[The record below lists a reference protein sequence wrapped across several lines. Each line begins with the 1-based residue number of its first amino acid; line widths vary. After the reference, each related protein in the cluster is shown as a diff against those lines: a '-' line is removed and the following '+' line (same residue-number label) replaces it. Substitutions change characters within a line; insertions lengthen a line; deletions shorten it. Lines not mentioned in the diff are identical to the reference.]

1 MEEEKIDLDK
11 NNPDSIYNWLAKK
24 ITSPSFRNIIK
35 DFIDDNCSLFID
47 VDENTFQQG
56 QLFNEFTQ
64 LIENILGDLLTEGGI
79 TQEQFLAAAERGLND
94 KKYKKYFDQ
103 LLNFSEYNYFKKMM
117 TKRNYQIIKKIE
129 ESMALQQNEKEI
141 KQKEEMERKQSQNRN
156 KTEREIEEEK
166 QRRLLHQFLN
176 QEEEEELQKAIQ
188 KSLELEDEKR
198 KIAIIEEEELKR
210 ALKQSLL
217 DSVKAKPSTEE
228 KKPEVKNEEKKSE
241 AKIEEK
247 KSEAKIEEKKP
258 KQEPK
263 KEEFIIDKNEE
274 INFEKKEKP
283 KAEAPTVS
291 TNANSFNIISNNT
304 NFQFSGTS
312 PKEVPQQNKPTNIIS
327 ASKGFEFQIES
338 KKNDFGISSMSPTT
352 ISNTKENP
360 NPNARPSPSTQSN
373 PYARPSPST
382 ESNPYARPSPS
393 TESNPYARPSPST
406 ESNPYARPSPSTE
419 SNPYARPSPST
430 DSNPYARPSPSTQS
444 NLKVDNS
451 HIIKQD
457 LIDIKLE
464 PKSKEKKFTNDTPL
478 IENKINEN
486 ENKYKDKKDNKKSI
500 NLLQFEDNTK
510 EEKIEVT
517 KEIKT
522 EKASDIIKNTLNEN
536 KIKDDENDGGL
547 LIDDDEEDASNYN
560 PKSGPKTNTF
570 INKKEDVKLGNIRFG
585 KDGGNFINN
594 FRDMSNYERGGMEN
608 LENKFKEGKIT
619 SVVQNQNEDEDYQNK
634 LREVENEKQ
643 AKLRAYREYLLKMK
657 KEKRENKAKEVLSP
671 EELAKLES
679 KKRLAEQL
687 KAKRK

>member
-247 KSEAKIEEKKP
+247 KP

-283 KAEAPTVS
+283 KTEAPTVS
-291 TNANSFNIISNNT
+291 TNTNSFNIISNNT
-304 NFQFSGTS
+304 NFQFSGAS

-406 ESNPYARPSPSTE
+406 
-419 SNPYARPSPST
+419 
-430 DSNPYARPSPSTQS
+430 DSNPYARPSPSNQS

-486 ENKYKDKKDNKKSI
+486 ENKDKKDNKKSI

>member
-247 KSEAKIEEKKP
+247 KP

-360 NPNARPSPSTQSN
+360 NPNARPSPST
-373 PYARPSPST
+373 
-382 ESNPYARPSPS
+382 
-393 TESNPYARPSPST
+393 

-464 PKSKEKKFTNDTPL
+464 SKSKEKKFTNDTPL

-486 ENKYKDKKDNKKSI
+486 ENKDKDKKDNKKSI

>member
-247 KSEAKIEEKKP
+247 KP

-274 INFEKKEKP
+274 INLEKKEKP

-352 ISNTKENP
+352 ILNTKENP

-382 ESNPYARPSPS
+382 D
-393 TESNPYARPSPST
+393 
-406 ESNPYARPSPSTE
+406 SNPYARPSPSTE

-430 DSNPYARPSPSTQS
+430 DSKPYARPSPSTQS

-457 LIDIKLE
+457 LIDIELE
-464 PKSKEKKFTNDTPL
+464 PKSKEKKFTNETPL

-486 ENKYKDKKDNKKSI
+486 ENKDKDKKDNKKSI

-547 LIDDDEEDASNYN
+547 LIDDDEEDASNFN
-560 PKSGPKTNTF
+560 PKNGPKTNTF

>member
-1 MEEEKIDLDK
+1 MEEEKINLDK
-11 NNPDSIYNWLAKK
+11 NNPDSIYNWLTKK

-117 TKRNYQIIKKIE
+117 TKRNYQIIKKVE
-129 ESMALQQNEKEI
+129 ESFALQQKEKEI
-141 KQKEEMERKQSQNRN
+141 KQMEEREKEAKGKN
-156 KTEREIEEEK
+156 KTEREKEEEK
-166 QRRLLHQFLN
+166 QTRLLHQFLN

-188 KSLELEDEKR
+188 KSLEIEDEKR

-217 DSVKAKPSTEE
+217 DSVKAKPSTDTEA
-228 KKPEVKNEEKKSE
+228 KKPEVKNKEKESGNKM
-241 AKIEEK
+241 
-247 KSEAKIEEKKP
+247 EEKKP

-263 KEEFIIDKNEE
+263 KEEFIIDKNET

-283 KAEAPTVS
+283 KVEAPTIS
-291 TNANSFNIISNNT
+291 TNKNTFNIISNNT
-304 NFQFSGTS
+304 NFQFSGTT
-312 PKEVPQQNKPTNIIS
+312 PKEVPQQNKPINIIS

-352 ISNTKENP
+352 ISNTTENP
-360 NPNARPSPSTQSN
+360 N

-406 ESNPYARPSPSTE
+406 QSNPYARPSPSI
-419 SNPYARPSPST
+419 
-430 DSNPYARPSPSTQS
+430 QS
-444 NLKVDNS
+444 NLQVDNP

-457 LIDIKLE
+457 LIDDDPE
-464 PKSKEKKFTNDTPL
+464 PKSNEKKITNDIPV
-478 IENKINEN
+478 NQNNINEN
-486 ENKYKDKKDNKKSI
+486 KEKNDSKKSK
-500 NLLQFEDNTK
+500 NLLQFEDNSK

-536 KIKDDENDGGL
+536 KIKDNDNDNDGGL
-547 LIDDDEEDASNYN
+547 LIDDDEEDASNFKPN
-560 PKSGPKTNTF
+560 NGPKTNTF
-570 INKKEDVKLGNIRFG
+570 INKKEDIKLGNIRFG

-608 LENKFKEGKIT
+608 LENKFKEGKIK
-619 SVVQNQNEDEDYQNK
+619 SVVEKQNEDDDYQNK

-643 AKLRAYREYLLKMK
+643 AKLREYREYLLKMK

>member
-129 ESMALQQNEKEI
+129 ESMALQQNEKEM

-283 KAEAPTVS
+283 KTEAPAVS
-291 TNANSFNIISNNT
+291 TNTNSFNIISNNT
-304 NFQFSGTS
+304 NFQFSGTT

-360 NPNARPSPSTQSN
+360 NPNARPSPST
-373 PYARPSPST
+373 
-382 ESNPYARPSPS
+382 
-393 TESNPYARPSPST
+393 

-430 DSNPYARPSPSTQS
+430 DSNPYVRPSPSTQS

-464 PKSKEKKFTNDTPL
+464 SKSKEKKFTNDTPL

-486 ENKYKDKKDNKKSI
+486 ENENKDKDKKDNKKSI

>member
-283 KAEAPTVS
+283 KTEAPTVS
-291 TNANSFNIISNNT
+291 TNTNSFNIISNNT

-382 ESNPYARPSPS
+382 
-393 TESNPYARPSPST
+393 
-406 ESNPYARPSPSTE
+406 
-419 SNPYARPSPST
+419 
-430 DSNPYARPSPSTQS
+430 DSNPYARPSPSNQS

-457 LIDIKLE
+457 LIDIELE

-486 ENKYKDKKDNKKSI
+486 ENKDKDKKDNKKSI

-547 LIDDDEEDASNYN
+547 LIDDDEEDASNFN
-560 PKSGPKTNTF
+560 PKNGPKTNTF

>member
-11 NNPDSIYNWLAKK
+11 NNPDSIYNWLTKK

-79 TQEQFLAAAERGLND
+79 TQEQFLTAAERGLND

-117 TKRNYQIIKKIE
+117 TKRNYQIIKKVE
-129 ESMALQQNEKEI
+129 ESMALQQREKEI
-141 KQKEEMERKQSQNRN
+141 KLKEEMEKKQNENAGKN
-156 KTEREIEEEK
+156 KTEREKEEEK

-217 DSVKAKPSTEE
+217 DSVKAKPTTEE

-241 AKIEEK
+241 NKT
-247 KSEAKIEEKKP
+247 EEKKP
-258 KQEPK
+258 KKEPK
-263 KEEFIIDKNEE
+263 KEEFIIDKNET
-274 INFEKKEKP
+274 INFEKKEEP
-283 KAEAPTVS
+283 KAEIPSVS
-291 TNANSFNIISNNT
+291 TNKNTFNIISNNT
-304 NFQFSGTS
+304 NFQFSGTT

-352 ISNTKENP
+352 ISNTTENP
-360 NPNARPSPSTQSN
+360 N
-373 PYARPSPST
+373 PYARPSPPADSNPYVRPSPQT

-393 TESNPYARPSPST
+393 TQSNPYERPSPSI
-406 ESNPYARPSPSTE
+406 
-419 SNPYARPSPST
+419 
-430 DSNPYARPSPSTQS
+430 QS

-457 LIDIKLE
+457 LIDNDPE
-464 PKSKEKKFTNDTPL
+464 PKSNEKKFTNDTPL

-486 ENKYKDKKDNKKSI
+486 KDKDKNDNKKSI
-500 NLLQFEDNTK
+500 NLLKFEDNTK

-517 KEIKT
+517 NEIKI
-522 EKASDIIKNTLNEN
+522 EKASDIIKKTLNEN
-536 KIKDDENDGGL
+536 KIKDNDNDGGL
-547 LIDDDEEDASNYN
+547 LIDDDEEDASNFQPN
-560 PKSGPKTNTF
+560 NGPKTNTF

-585 KDGGNFINN
+585 KDGGNFLNN

-608 LENKFKEGKIT
+608 LENKFKEGKIK
-619 SVVQNQNEDEDYQNK
+619 SVVENQNEDDDYQNK

-643 AKLRAYREYLLKMK
+643 AKLREYREYLLKMK

>member
-247 KSEAKIEEKKP
+247 KP

-291 TNANSFNIISNNT
+291 TNTNSFNIISNNT
-304 NFQFSGTS
+304 NFQFSGTT

-360 NPNARPSPSTQSN
+360 NPNARPSPST
-373 PYARPSPST
+373 
-382 ESNPYARPSPS
+382 
-393 TESNPYARPSPST
+393 

-430 DSNPYARPSPSTQS
+430 DSNPYVRPSPSTQS

-486 ENKYKDKKDNKKSI
+486 ENETKDEDKKDNKKSI

>member
-94 KKYKKYFDQ
+94 AKYKKYFDQ

-129 ESMALQQNEKEI
+129 ESMALQQKEKEM
-141 KQKEEMERKQSQNRN
+141 KQIEEMEKKQNETQGRN
-156 KTEREIEEEK
+156 KSEREKEEEK

-176 QEEEEELQKAIQ
+176 QEEEEDLQKAIQ
-188 KSLELEDEKR
+188 KSLEIEDEKR
-198 KIAIIEEEELKR
+198 RIAIIEEEELKR

-228 KKPEVKNEEKKSE
+228 KKPEIKNEEKKPE
-241 AKIEEK
+241 VKKEEK
-247 KSEAKIEEKKP
+247 KPEPKMEEKKP

-263 KEEFIIDKNEE
+263 KEEFIIDKNEM
-274 INFEKKEKP
+274 INFEKEEKP
-283 KAEAPTVS
+283 VTETPTVS
-291 TNANSFNIISNNT
+291 TNKNTFNVVSNNT
-304 NFQFSGTS
+304 NFQFSGIT
-312 PKEVPQQNKPTNIIS
+312 PKEVPKQNKPANIIS

-338 KKNDFGISSMSPTT
+338 KKNDFGISSMTPTT
-352 ISNTKENP
+352 ISNRSQNP
-360 NPNARPSPSTQSN
+360 N
-373 PYARPSPST
+373 PYARPSPSPQ
-382 ESNPYARPSPS
+382 SDPYARPSPQSDPYARPSPS
-393 TESNPYARPSPST
+393 PQNDPYARPSPS
-406 ESNPYARPSPSTE
+406 P
-419 SNPYARPSPST
+419 
-430 DSNPYARPSPSTQS
+430 QS
-444 NLKVDNS
+444 NIKVDKP

-457 LIDIKLE
+457 LIDNE
-464 PKSKEKKFTNDTPL
+464 PEPIPKITEKKISNDAPSKENKPD
-478 IENKINEN
+478 ENKNN
-486 ENKYKDKKDNKKSI
+486 NNNKKSI

-510 EEKIEVT
+510 EEKIEMAN
-517 KEIKT
+517 EIKT
-522 EKASDIIKNTLNEN
+522 EKASDIIKNTLNQN
-536 KIKDDENDGGL
+536 KIKDEDNDGGL
-547 LIDDDEEDASNYN
+547 LIDDDEEDASNFKPN
-560 PKSGPKTNTF
+560 NGPKTNTF
-570 INKKEDVKLGNIRFG
+570 INKKEDIKLGNIRFG
-585 KDGGNFINN
+585 KDGGNFLNN

-608 LENKFKEGKIT
+608 LENKFREGKIQ
-619 SVVQNQNEDEDYQNK
+619 SVVTNQNEDDDYQNK
-634 LREVENEKQ
+634 LREVESEKQ
-643 AKLRAYREYLLKMK
+643 AKLREYREYLLKMK

>member
-1 MEEEKIDLDK
+1 MEEEKIPLDK

-24 ITSPSFRNIIK
+24 ITNPSFRNIIK

-79 TQEQFLAAAERGLND
+79 TQEQFLTAAERGLND

-103 LLNFSEYNYFKKMM
+103 LLNFSDYNYFKKIM
-117 TKRNYQIIKKIE
+117 TKRNYQIIKKVE
-129 ESMALQQNEKEI
+129 ESMAMYQKEKEI
-141 KQKEEMERKQSQNRN
+141 KQMEEMEKREKENRGKN

-188 KSLELEDEKR
+188 KSLEIEDEKR

-217 DSVKAKPSTEE
+217 DSVKQKPSEE
-228 KKPEVKNEEKKSE
+228 TNPEVKNEEKKTE
-241 AKIEEK
+241 TKT
-247 KSEAKIEEKKP
+247 EEKKP
-258 KQEPK
+258 EPK
-263 KEEFIIDKNEE
+263 KEEFKIEKSDM
-274 INFEKKEKP
+274 INFEKIEKP
-283 KAEAPTVS
+283 TTATPSVS
-291 TNANSFNIISNNT
+291 SNKNTFNIVSNNT
-304 NFQFSGTS
+304 NFQFSETK
-312 PKEVPQQNKPTNIIS
+312 PKEVPQPNKPTNIIS

-338 KKNDFGISSMSPTT
+338 KKNEFGISSMKPTT
-352 ISNTKENP
+352 ISNTTENP
-360 NPNARPSPSTQSN
+360 NPYARPSPSTQSN
-373 PYARPSPST
+373 PYARPSPS
-382 ESNPYARPSPS
+382 
-393 TESNPYARPSPST
+393 
-406 ESNPYARPSPSTE
+406 
-419 SNPYARPSPST
+419 
-430 DSNPYARPSPSTQS
+430 PSTQS
-444 NLKVDNS
+444 NIKIDNL

-457 LIDIKLE
+457 LIDNE
-464 PKSKEKKFTNDTPL
+464 PEPIRNEKIFNNNTPL
-478 IENKINEN
+478 MEKQTN
-486 ENKYKDKKDNKKSI
+486 ENKDKDKKDNKKSI

-517 KEIKT
+517 NEIKT

-547 LIDDDEEDASNYN
+547 LIDDDEEDASNFKPN
-560 PKSGPKTNTF
+560 NGPKTNTF

-594 FRDMSNYERGGMEN
+594 FRDMSNYEKGGMEN
-608 LENKFKEGKIT
+608 LENKFREGKMIK
-619 SVVQNQNEDEDYQNK
+619 SVVENQNDDDDYQNK

-643 AKLRAYREYLLKMK
+643 AKLREYREYLLKMK

-671 EELAKLES
+671 EELAKLEN

>member
-1 MEEEKIDLDK
+1 MEEEKINLDK
-11 NNPDSIYNWLAKK
+11 NNPDSIYNWLTKK

-129 ESMALQQNEKEI
+129 ESMAQQQKEKEI
-141 KQKEEMERKQSQNRN
+141 KQIEEMEKKEKEAKSKN
-156 KTEREIEEEK
+156 KSEREKEEEK

-188 KSLELEDEKR
+188 QSLELEDEKR

-217 DSVKAKPSTEE
+217 DSVKGKPSTNTEE
-228 KKPEVKNEEKKSE
+228 KKPEVKNKEKISE
-241 AKIEEK
+241 NKT
-247 KSEAKIEEKKP
+247 EEKKP

-263 KEEFIIDKNEE
+263 KEEFIIDKNET

-283 KAEAPTVS
+283 KEEAPTVS
-291 TNANSFNIISNNT
+291 TNKNTFNIISNNT
-304 NFQFSGTS
+304 NFQFSGTA

-327 ASKGFEFQIES
+327 ASKGFEFQIEA

-352 ISNTKENP
+352 ISNTTEKP
-360 NPNARPSPSTQSN
+360 NPYARPSPTTESN

-419 SNPYARPSPST
+419 SNPYARPSPSI
-430 DSNPYARPSPSTQS
+430 QS
-444 NLKVDNS
+444 NIKVDNS
-451 HIIKQD
+451 HTIKQG
-457 LIDIKLE
+457 LIDDDPE
-464 PKSKEKKFTNDTPL
+464 PKSKEKKSTNDTPL
-478 IENKINEN
+478 IQNNINEN
-486 ENKYKDKKDNKKSI
+486 KEKNDNKKSI

-536 KIKDDENDGGL
+536 KIKDNDNDNDGGL
-547 LIDDDEEDASNYN
+547 LIDDDEEDASNSKPN
-560 PKSGPKTNTF
+560 NGPKTNTF
-570 INKKEDVKLGNIRFG
+570 INKKEDIKLGNIRFG

-608 LENKFKEGKIT
+608 LENKFKEGKIK
-619 SVVQNQNEDEDYQNK
+619 SVVEKQNEDDDYQTK

-643 AKLRAYREYLLKMK
+643 AKLREYREYLLKMK
-657 KEKRENKAKEVLSP
+657 KEKRDNKAKEVLSP

>member
-1 MEEEKIDLDK
+1 MEEEKIPLDK
-11 NNPDSIYNWLAKK
+11 NNPDSIYNWLGLK
-24 ITSPSFRNIIK
+24 IKSPSFRNIIK

-228 KKPEVKNEEKKSE
+228 KKPEIKNEEKKSE

-406 ESNPYARPSPSTE
+406 
-419 SNPYARPSPST
+419 

-457 LIDIKLE
+457 LIDIELE

-486 ENKYKDKKDNKKSI
+486 ENKDKDKKDNKKSI

>member
-247 KSEAKIEEKKP
+247 KP

-283 KAEAPTVS
+283 KTEAPTVS

-304 NFQFSGTS
+304 NFQFSGAS

-406 ESNPYARPSPSTE
+406 
-419 SNPYARPSPST
+419 
-430 DSNPYARPSPSTQS
+430 QS

-464 PKSKEKKFTNDTPL
+464 SKSKEKKFTNDTPL

-486 ENKYKDKKDNKKSI
+486 KDKDKKDNKKSI

-547 LIDDDEEDASNYN
+547 LIDDDEEDASNFN
-560 PKSGPKTNTF
+560 PKNGPKTNTF
-570 INKKEDVKLGNIRFG
+570 INKKEDIKLGNIRFG

>member
-241 AKIEEK
+241 AKIEEEK

-393 TESNPYARPSPST
+393 TQ
-406 ESNPYARPSPSTE
+406 

-457 LIDIKLE
+457 LIDIELE

-486 ENKYKDKKDNKKSI
+486 ENKDKDKKDNKKSI

-547 LIDDDEEDASNYN
+547 LIDDDE
-560 PKSGPKTNTF
+560 
-570 INKKEDVKLGNIRFG
+570 
-585 KDGGNFINN
+585 
-594 FRDMSNYERGGMEN
+594 
-608 LENKFKEGKIT
+608 
-619 SVVQNQNEDEDYQNK
+619 
-634 LREVENEKQ
+634 
-643 AKLRAYREYLLKMK
+643 
-657 KEKRENKAKEVLSP
+657 
-671 EELAKLES
+671 
-679 KKRLAEQL
+679 
-687 KAKRK
+687 

>member
-11 NNPDSIYNWLAKK
+11 NNPDSIYNWLTKK

-117 TKRNYQIIKKIE
+117 TKRNYQIIKKVE
-129 ESMALQQNEKEI
+129 ESMALQQREKEI
-141 KQKEEMERKQSQNRN
+141 KLKEEMEKKQNENAGKN
-156 KTEREIEEEK
+156 KTEREKEEEK

-228 KKPEVKNEEKKSE
+228 KKPEIKN
-241 AKIEEK
+241 EEK

-263 KEEFIIDKNEE
+263 KEEFIIDKNET
-274 INFEKKEKP
+274 INFEKKEEP
-283 KAEAPTVS
+283 KAEIPSVS
-291 TNANSFNIISNNT
+291 TNKNTFNIISNNT
-304 NFQFSGTS
+304 NFQFSGTT

-360 NPNARPSPSTQSN
+360 NPNARPSPST
-373 PYARPSPST
+373 
-382 ESNPYARPSPS
+382 
-393 TESNPYARPSPST
+393 

-430 DSNPYARPSPSTQS
+430 DSNPYVRPSPSTQS

-457 LIDIKLE
+457 LIDNDPE
-464 PKSKEKKFTNDTPL
+464 PKSNEKKFTNDTPL

-486 ENKYKDKKDNKKSI
+486 KDKDKNDNKKPI

-517 KEIKT
+517 NEIKI
-522 EKASDIIKNTLNEN
+522 EKASDIIKKTLNEN
-536 KIKDDENDGGL
+536 KIKDNDNDGGL
-547 LIDDDEEDASNYN
+547 LIDDDEEDASNFQPN
-560 PKSGPKTNTF
+560 NGPKTNTF

-585 KDGGNFINN
+585 KDGGNFLNN

-608 LENKFKEGKIT
+608 LENKFKEGKIK
-619 SVVQNQNEDEDYQNK
+619 SVVENQNEDDDYQNK

-643 AKLRAYREYLLKMK
+643 AKLREYREYLLKMK
-657 KEKRENKAKEVLSP
+657 KEKRENKAKEMLSP

>member
-11 NNPDSIYNWLAKK
+11 NNPDSIYNWLTKK

-79 TQEQFLAAAERGLND
+79 TQEQFLTAAERGLND

-117 TKRNYQIIKKIE
+117 TKRNYQIIKKVE
-129 ESMALQQNEKEI
+129 ESMALQQKEKEI
-141 KQKEEMERKQSQNRN
+141 KLKEEMEKKQNENAGKN
-156 KTEREIEEEK
+156 KTEREKEEEK

-217 DSVKAKPSTEE
+217 DSVKAKPTTEE

-241 AKIEEK
+241 N
-247 KSEAKIEEKKP
+247 KIEEKKP
-258 KQEPK
+258 KKEPK
-263 KEEFIIDKNEE
+263 KEEFIIDKNET
-274 INFEKKEKP
+274 INFEKKEEP
-283 KAEAPTVS
+283 KAEAPSVS
-291 TNANSFNIISNNT
+291 TNKNSFNIISNNT
-304 NFQFSGTS
+304 NFQFSGTT

-352 ISNTKENP
+352 ISNTTENP
-360 NPNARPSPSTQSN
+360 N
-373 PYARPSPST
+373 PYARPSPPADSNPYVRPSPQT

-393 TESNPYARPSPST
+393 TQSNPYERPSPSI
-406 ESNPYARPSPSTE
+406 
-419 SNPYARPSPST
+419 
-430 DSNPYARPSPSTQS
+430 QS

-457 LIDIKLE
+457 LIDNDPE
-464 PKSKEKKFTNDTPL
+464 PKSNEKKFTNDTPL

-486 ENKYKDKKDNKKSI
+486 KDKDKNDNKKSI
-500 NLLQFEDNTK
+500 NLLKFEDNTK

-517 KEIKT
+517 NEIKI
-522 EKASDIIKNTLNEN
+522 EKASDIIKKTLNEN
-536 KIKDDENDGGL
+536 KIKDDDNDGGL
-547 LIDDDEEDASNYN
+547 LIDDDEEDASNFQPN
-560 PKSGPKTNTF
+560 NGPKTNTF

-585 KDGGNFINN
+585 KDGGNFLNN

-608 LENKFKEGKIT
+608 LENKFKEGKIK
-619 SVVQNQNEDEDYQNK
+619 SVVENQNEDDDYQNK

-643 AKLRAYREYLLKMK
+643 AKLREYREYLLKMK

>member
-129 ESMALQQNEKEI
+129 ESMALQQNEKEM

-247 KSEAKIEEKKP
+247 KP

-283 KAEAPTVS
+283 KTEAPTAS
-291 TNANSFNIISNNT
+291 TNTNSFNIISNNT

-360 NPNARPSPSTQSN
+360 NPNARPSPSNQ
-373 PYARPSPST
+373 
-382 ESNPYARPSPS
+382 
-393 TESNPYARPSPST
+393 
-406 ESNPYARPSPSTE
+406 SNPYARPSPSTE

-430 DSNPYARPSPSTQS
+430 DSNPYVRPSPSTQS

-486 ENKYKDKKDNKKSI
+486 ENENKDKDKKDNKKSI

-547 LIDDDEEDASNYN
+547 LIDDDEEDASNFN
-560 PKSGPKTNTF
+560 PKNGPKTNTF

>member
-1 MEEEKIDLDK
+1 MEEDKIDLDK
-11 NNPDSIYNWLAKK
+11 NNPDSIYNWLTKK

-79 TQEQFLAAAERGLND
+79 TQEQFLTAAERGLND

-129 ESMALQQNEKEI
+129 ESMAMQQKEKEI
-141 KQKEEMERKQSQNRN
+141 KQMEEMQKRLGENKGKN

-188 KSLELEDEKR
+188 KSLEIEDEKR

-241 AKIEEK
+241 AK
-247 KSEAKIEEKKP
+247 AEEKKP
-258 KQEPK
+258 KQEQK

-283 KAEAPTVS
+283 KTETPTVS
-291 TNANSFNIISNNT
+291 TNKNTFNIISNNT
-304 NFQFSGTS
+304 NFQFSGAA
-312 PKEVPQQNKPTNIIS
+312 PKQVPQQNKPTNIIS

-338 KKNDFGISSMSPTT
+338 KKKDFGISSMSPTT
-352 ISNTKENP
+352 ISNTTENP
-360 NPNARPSPSTQSN
+360 NPNPYARPSPSTQSN
-373 PYARPSPST
+373 PYARPSPSN
-382 ESNPYARPSPS
+382 ESNPYSRPSPS
-393 TESNPYARPSPST
+393 NE
-406 ESNPYARPSPSTE
+406 
-419 SNPYARPSPST
+419 
-430 DSNPYARPSPSTQS
+430 SNPYARPSPSTQS

-451 HIIKQD
+451 HTIKQD
-457 LIDIKLE
+457 LIDNEPE
-464 PKSKEKKFTNDTPL
+464 PKNNEKKFTNDTPL

-486 ENKYKDKKDNKKSI
+486 ENKDKKDNKKSI

-536 KIKDDENDGGL
+536 KIKDDDNDGGL
-547 LIDDDEEDASNYN
+547 LIDDDEEDASNFKPN
-560 PKSGPKTNTF
+560 NGPKTNTF

-608 LENKFKEGKIT
+608 LENKFKEGKIK
-619 SVVQNQNEDEDYQNK
+619 SVVQNQNEDDDYQNK

-643 AKLRAYREYLLKMK
+643 AKLREYREYLLKMK

>member
-247 KSEAKIEEKKP
+247 KSEVKIEEKKP

-283 KAEAPTVS
+283 KTEAPTVS
-291 TNANSFNIISNNT
+291 TNTNSFNIISNNT

-382 ESNPYARPSPS
+382 
-393 TESNPYARPSPST
+393 
-406 ESNPYARPSPSTE
+406 
-419 SNPYARPSPST
+419 
-430 DSNPYARPSPSTQS
+430 QS

-457 LIDIKLE
+457 LIDIELE

-486 ENKYKDKKDNKKSI
+486 ENKDKDKKDNKKSI

-547 LIDDDEEDASNYN
+547 LIDDDEEDASNFN
-560 PKSGPKTNTF
+560 PKNGPKTNTF
-570 INKKEDVKLGNIRFG
+570 INKKEDIKLGNIRFG

>member
-11 NNPDSIYNWLAKK
+11 NNPDSIYNWITKK

-129 ESMALQQNEKEI
+129 ESIALQQKEKEI
-141 KQKEEMERKQSQNRN
+141 KQMEEMEKKEKEAKGKN

-188 KSLELEDEKR
+188 KSLEIEDEKR

-217 DSVKAKPSTEE
+217 DSVKAKPTTDTEV
-228 KKPEVKNEEKKSE
+228 KKPEVKNKEKESGNKM
-241 AKIEEK
+241 
-247 KSEAKIEEKKP
+247 EEKKP

-263 KEEFIIDKNEE
+263 KEEFIIDKNET

-283 KAEAPTVS
+283 KEEAPAVS
-291 TNANSFNIISNNT
+291 SNKNTFNIISNNT
-304 NFQFSGTS
+304 NFQFSGTT
-312 PKEVPQQNKPTNIIS
+312 PKEVPQPNKPTNIIS

-352 ISNTKENP
+352 ISNTTENP
-360 NPNARPSPSTQSN
+360 N

-406 ESNPYARPSPSTE
+406 QSNPYARPSPSI
-419 SNPYARPSPST
+419 
-430 DSNPYARPSPSTQS
+430 QS

-451 HIIKQD
+451 HLIKQG
-457 LIDIKLE
+457 LIDDDPE
-464 PKSKEKKFTNDTPL
+464 PKSNEKKFTNDTDTPL
-478 IENKINEN
+478 NQNNINEN
-486 ENKYKDKKDNKKSI
+486 KEKNDNKKSK

-536 KIKDDENDGGL
+536 KIKDDNNDGGL
-547 LIDDDEEDASNYN
+547 LIDDDEEDASNFKPN
-560 PKSGPKTNTF
+560 NGPKTNTF
-570 INKKEDVKLGNIRFG
+570 INKKEDIKLGNIRFG

>member
-79 TQEQFLAAAERGLND
+79 TQEQFLTAAERGLND

-129 ESMALQQNEKEI
+129 ESMAMQQKEKEI
-141 KQKEEMERKQSQNRN
+141 KQMEEMQKRLGENKGKN
-156 KTEREIEEEK
+156 KTEREKEEEK

-188 KSLELEDEKR
+188 KSLEIEDEKR

-241 AKIEEK
+241 AK
-247 KSEAKIEEKKP
+247 AEEKKP

-283 KAEAPTVS
+283 KTEAPTIS
-291 TNANSFNIISNNT
+291 TNKNTFNIISNNT
-304 NFQFSGTS
+304 NFQFSGAA

-352 ISNTKENP
+352 ISNTSENP
-360 NPNARPSPSTQSN
+360 NPYARPSPSTQSN
-373 PYARPSPST
+373 PYARPSPSN

-393 TESNPYARPSPST
+393 NE
-406 ESNPYARPSPSTE
+406 
-419 SNPYARPSPST
+419 
-430 DSNPYARPSPSTQS
+430 SNPYARPSPSTQS

-451 HIIKQD
+451 HTIKQD
-457 LIDIKLE
+457 LIDNE
-464 PKSKEKKFTNDTPL
+464 PEAKSNEKKFTNDTPL
-478 IENKINEN
+478 IENKVNEN
-486 ENKYKDKKDNKKSI
+486 ENKDKKDNKKSI

-536 KIKDDENDGGL
+536 KIKDDDNDGGL
-547 LIDDDEEDASNYN
+547 LIDDDEEDASNFKPN
-560 PKSGPKTNTF
+560 NGPKTNTF
-570 INKKEDVKLGNIRFG
+570 INKKEDVKLGNIKFG

-608 LENKFKEGKIT
+608 LENKFKEGKIK
-619 SVVQNQNEDEDYQNK
+619 SVVQNQNEDDDYQNK

-643 AKLRAYREYLLKMK
+643 AKLREYREYLLKMK